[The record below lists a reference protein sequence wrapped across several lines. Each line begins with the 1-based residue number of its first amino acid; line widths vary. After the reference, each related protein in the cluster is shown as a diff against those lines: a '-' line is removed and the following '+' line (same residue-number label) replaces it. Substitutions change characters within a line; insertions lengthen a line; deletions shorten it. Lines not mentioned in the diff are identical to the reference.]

1 MTREE
6 TIARRQLEAL
16 AERVNVVASFCNSPF
31 GGSRPPATVSRS
43 AAG

>member
-16 AERVNVVASFCNSPF
+16 ASENVVASFCNWPF
-31 GGSRPPATVSRS
+31 GGSRLPATVSRS